1 MTEQP
6 HNVKE
11 ISEMNDWTS
20 WSVRAHCDSN
30 AQTKH
35 LVLKEHT
42 HSSYVTLSGLND
54 GPLVPVDDVEHH
66 AVIDVLFIFRDL
78 F

>member
-1 MTEQP
+1 MTAMRSQ
-6 HNVKE
+6 N
-11 ISEMNDWTS
+11 I
-20 WSVRAHCDSN
+20 
-30 AQTKH
+30 
-35 LVLKEHT
+35 LKEHT